1 MLVPALAHAQSVS
14 DQAAAEALFK
24 QARDLMA
31 AGDYAQA
38 CPKLVESER
47 LDPSAGTML
56 NLASCY
62 EKNGQ
67 LASAWVTFKGAA
79 TAAQKANEPERA
91 KLARGRVA
99 KLEPRL
105 PTLTITVAAE
115 ADLPGLVVTRDDE
128 KVGRA
133 EWGTPIPIDPGAHA
147 VEASAPGHKT
157 WQTRA
162 RVDGPGA
169 KTSVEVPR
177 LATDSSPGSAPGR
190 AGSVATPATSPT
202 PPSASPPSSAAGSTQ
217 RVLGVIVAGV
227 GVAGLAVGSVFG
239 VIGEIAHVRRDPAL
253 LRHRVRRGR
262 HHRLERRTQ
271 RRHRVHR
278 RVRRGGGPDRGRCR
292 SLSRRAAVLVGHG
305 ALRRPRLRRLA
316 GRAHL
321 SWRLVMK
328 RSVWAL
334 VAGAGVCAGCAT
346 LLSIPNDTPSFCAQ
360 PANQG
365 HAYCEDFDVGDPS
378 TRWSFAEQN

>member
-1 MLVPALAHAQSVS
+1 MRIAVGWTVCAMLVPPLAHAQSVS

-91 KLARGRVA
+91 KLARARVA

-162 RVDGPGA
+162 RVDGPGV
-169 KTSVEVPR
+169 KTLVEVPR
-177 LATDSSPGSAPGR
+177 LATDASPAPSAVQAAP
-190 AGSVATPATSPT
+190 APATSPT

-217 RVLGVIVAGV
+217 RVLGVVVAGV
-227 GVAGLAVGSVFG
+227 GVAGVAVGSVFG
-239 VIGEIAHVRRDPAL
+239 VIAKSHTSDATPHCSGTECDAVGITDLNDAHNAATVSTATFVVGGALIAAGVVIYLVAPRSSPGTGLFVAPGSAGSL
-253 LRHRVRRGR
+253 AGLT
-262 HHRLERRTQ
+262 L
-271 RRHRVHR
+271 
-278 RVRRGGGPDRGRCR
+278 RGG
-292 SLSRRAAVLVGHG
+292 
-305 ALRRPRLRRLA
+305 
-316 GRAHL
+316 
-321 SWRLVMK
+321 W
-328 RSVWAL
+328 
-334 VAGAGVCAGCAT
+334 
-346 LLSIPNDTPSFCAQ
+346 
-360 PANQG
+360 
-365 HAYCEDFDVGDPS
+365 
-378 TRWSFAEQN
+378 

>member
-1 MLVPALAHAQSVS
+1 MLRMRITVGTVCAMLVPALAHAQSVS

-133 EWGTPIPIDPGAHA
+133 EWGTPIPIDPGRTPSRRARRA
-147 VEASAPGHKT
+147 TRRGRRGRGWTAPVQRRRFRFPGSRR
-157 WQTRA
+157 TRA
-162 RVDGPGA
+162 RLRPPCR
-169 KTSVEVPR
+169 SSPLPR
-177 LATDSSPGSAPGR
+177 LPR
-190 AGSVATPATSPT
+190 RLH
-202 PPSASPPSSAAGSTQ
+202 PPLPP
-217 RVLGVIVAGV
+217 
-227 GVAGLAVGSVFG
+227 
-239 VIGEIAHVRRDPAL
+239 
-253 LRHRVRRGR
+253 
-262 HHRLERRTQ
+262 
-271 RRHRVHR
+271 
-278 RVRRGGGPDRGRCR
+278 
-292 SLSRRAAVLVGHG
+292 
-305 ALRRPRLRRLA
+305 LRRPA
-316 GRAHL
+316 PP
-321 SWRLVMK
+321 S
-328 RSVWAL
+328 
-334 VAGAGVCAGCAT
+334 GCSA
-346 LLSIPNDTPSFCAQ
+346 
-360 PANQG
+360 
-365 HAYCEDFDVGDPS
+365 
-378 TRWSFAEQN
+378 